1 MFYVAARHDEITG
14 LANYLDQQLSAIRAS
29 AYGLTEDQA
38 RQTPCRSSLSIGG
51 IVKHIAYGLRGYAQ
65 TMRAGGRSDISDDD
79 YAAYGDSLALSD
91 TDTMAEVLAEFDAA
105 RAEIQHL
112 FASSDPD
119 ADFLEPPAPWFG
131 QTEAHPA
138 KLRYFLVHQIEEA
151 ARHAGHADIIREQLD
166 QELVPNLQLSIE
178 GVPANQFFTPY
189 EPTPGTIGA
198 ST

>member
-1 MFYVAARHDEITG
+1 MYYIAAPHDEITG

-29 AYGLTEDQA
+29 AYGLTDEQA

-51 IVKHIAYGLRGYAQ
+51 IVKHIAYGLRGYAA
-65 TMRAGGRSDISDDD
+65 TMRQSGRADISDDD

-91 TDTMAEVLAEFDAA
+91 SETMADVLAEFDAA
-105 RAEIQHL
+105 RAEILDL

-131 QTEAHPA
+131 QTEAHPT

-166 QELVPNLQLSIE
+166 AEMVPNLQMTIE
-178 GVPANQFFTPY
+178 GVPANDFFTPY
-189 EPTPGTIGA
+189 EPAPGTLGA